1 MATSTQ
7 QEHLAY
13 IELKQLERLRSGIAM
28 LIVACICCVACVM
41 LTGISELSI
50 SASGAWDSVRHWVT
64 GLCWCAFGIVWLM
77 SLRRIAWGGLYANRN
92 ILTSNMQFLT
102 GLVGLVIVVHMFVFV
117 LDRVSSLF
125 DDDHGP
131 SVGSASPVLDV
142 GIIYVAPFFLM
153 MYCVSVLILIGQR
166 AGLRAQDWTF
176 LLAMTGLL
184 PGMIVYWLSPKFFA
198 VESMVG
204 ALMLGGGVALGFTS
218 CLMEQFRQRLEAM
231 IEMLREGDGSQA
243 ERDAI
248 AARFPVVVAGSA
260 CKLKWGAR

>member
-1 MATSTQ
+1 MSGGRHRALGKASSGWSNEMATSTQ

-142 GIIYVAPFFLM
+142 GIIYVASFF
-153 MYCVSVLILIGQR
+153 SHDVLCQCP
-166 AGLRAQDWTF
+166 DSHWT
-176 LLAMTGLL
+176 A
-184 PGMIVYWLSPKFFA
+184 
-198 VESMVG
+198 
-204 ALMLGGGVALGFTS
+204 GGVASSGLDISVGDDWAS
-218 CLMEQFRQRLEAM
+218 SRYDCLLALTEVL
-231 IEMLREGDGSQA
+231 
-243 ERDAI
+243 
-248 AARFPVVVAGSA
+248 
-260 CKLKWGAR
+260 CC